1 MRIGVPKEIVP
12 GETRIAASP
21 DSIKK
26 FTALGVEVLVESGA
40 GDGAQM
46 SDEVLA
52 EAGANIVVGAK
63 AVYSDAD
70 LVTKVRAPLC
80 DGNAAD
86 ELSLLNPDTVLVGL
100 LAPLQQREQ
109 VSRYAALGVTSFA
122 MELIPRISRAQSMDA
137 LSSQSNIAGYKA
149 VIDAADHFGRIL
161 PMMMT
166 AAGTVAPARVLVLG
180 AGRRRTSGDRDG
192 QAPRRIGFGVRR
204 APRRQRAGREPWRKV
219 HLRGRRRWRCRD
231 RERLRQ
237 GDGRRIQAA
246 ARPRSSTRLS
256 RSRTSASRPRRFRG
270 KPAPELITEAM
281 VKDMKPGSVIVDL
294 AVETGGNCALSAYD
308 QVVERHG
315 VTIVGH
321 ANYPARV
328 PVDTSTLYARN
339 LFNFIQPMI
348 NQESHALEIDW
359 EDEVIRGAL
368 LTKGGAVVNPALQ
381 GRGDVAVENVLE
393 LHPLVI
399 AVTMFRARSVHRLL
413 RGVERDASAAHAT
426 DVGHERHFQ
435 CDHRGRTVGS
445 DAGRGQC
452 HRQDFRRHRRRPSG
466 GQHIRRIHGHPANAL
481 DVQEEE
487 IRQRFP

>member
-26 FTALGVEVLVESGA
+26 FTALGVDVLVESGA
-40 GDGAQM
+40 GAGAQM
-46 SDEVLA
+46 SDEALT
-52 EAGANIVVGAK
+52 EAGAHIVVDAK
-63 AVYSDAD
+63 AVYGEAD

-86 ELSLLNPDTVLVGL
+86 ELSLLKPDAVLVGL

-109 VSRYAALGVTSFA
+109 VARYAAHGVTSFA

-137 LSSQSNIAGYKA
+137 LSSQSNIAGYKT

-166 AAGTVAPARVLVLG
+166 AAGTVAPARVVVLG
-180 AGRRRTSGDRDG
+180 AGVAGLQAIATAKRLGALVSAFDVRPAVKEQVESLGAKFISVDADAGD
-192 QAPRRIGFGVRR
+192 AET
-204 APRRQRAGREPWRKV
+204 AGGYAKEMGDVYK
-219 HLRGRRRWRCRD
+219 D
-231 RERLRQ
+231 R
-237 GDGRRIQAA
+237 QAA
-246 ARPRSSTRLS
+246 LIHETLTKQDICITTAQIP
-256 RSRTSASRPRRFRG
+256 G

-294 AVETGGNCALSAYD
+294 AVESGGNCALSAFD
-308 QVVERHG
+308 QVVLRHG
-315 VTIVGH
+315 VTIIGH

-348 NQESHALEIDW
+348 NQESRSLDIDW

-368 LTKGGAVVNPALQ
+368 LTKGGAVVNPALE
-381 GRGDVAVENVLE
+381 GGD
-393 LHPLVI
+393 I
-399 AVTMFRARSVHRLL
+399 
-413 RGVERDASAAHAT
+413 
-426 DVGHERHFQ
+426 
-435 CDHRGRTVGS
+435 
-445 DAGRGQC
+445 
-452 HRQDFRRHRRRPSG
+452 
-466 GQHIRRIHGHPANAL
+466 
-481 DVQEEE
+481 
-487 IRQRFP
+487 

>member
-21 DSIKK
+21 DSIRK

-40 GDGAQM
+40 GVGAQM

-52 EAGANIVVGAK
+52 EAGAHIVVDAK
-63 AVYSDAD
+63 TVYGDAD

-86 ELSLLNPDTVLVGL
+86 ELSFMNSDTVLVGL

-109 VSRYAALGVTSFA
+109 VGRYASHGVTTFA

-166 AAGTVAPARVLVLG
+166 AAGTVAPARVVVLG
-180 AGRRRTSGDRDG
+180 AGVAGLQAIATAKRLGGLVSAFDVRPAVKEQVESLGAKFISVDADAGD
-192 QAPRRIGFGVRR
+192 AET
-204 APRRQRAGREPWRKV
+204 AGGYAREM
-219 HLRGRRRWRCRD
+219 
-231 RERLRQ
+231 
-237 GDGRRIQAA
+237 GDLYKARQAA
-246 ARPRSSTRLS
+246 LIHETLTKQDICITTAQIP
-256 RSRTSASRPRRFRG
+256 G

-294 AVETGGNCALSAYD
+294 AVESGGNCALSAYD
-308 QVVERHG
+308 QVVVRHG
-315 VTIVGH
+315 VTIIGH

-339 LFNFIQPMI
+339 LFNFIKPMV

-359 EDEVIRGAL
+359 EDEVVRGAL
-368 LTKGGAVVNPALQ
+368 LTKGGEVVNP
-381 GRGDVAVENVLE
+381 VLK
-393 LHPLVI
+393 
-399 AVTMFRARSVHRLL
+399 
-413 RGVERDASAAHAT
+413 G
-426 DVGHERHFQ
+426 
-435 CDHRGRTVGS
+435 
-445 DAGRGQC
+445 
-452 HRQDFRRHRRRPSG
+452 
-466 GQHIRRIHGHPANAL
+466 
-481 DVQEEE
+481 EEM
-487 IRQRFP
+487 

>member
-40 GDGAQM
+40 GAGAQM
-46 SDEVLA
+46 ADEVLA
-52 EAGANIVVGAK
+52 EAGARIVVDAK
-63 AVYSDAD
+63 AIYGDSD
-70 LVTKVRAPLC
+70 LVAKVRAPLC

-86 ELSLLNPDTVLVGL
+86 ELSLVNPDAIMVGL

-109 VSRYAALGVTSFA
+109 VDRYAAHGVTTFA

-166 AAGTVAPARVLVLG
+166 AAGTVAPARVVVLG
-180 AGRRRTSGDRDG
+180 AGVAGL
-192 QAPRRIGFGVRR
+192 QAIATAKRLGALVSAFDVRPAVKEQVESLGAKFISVDAEAANAETAGGYAR
-204 APRRQRAGREPWRKV
+204 EMDDSYKERQ
-219 HLRGRRRWRCRD
+219 
-231 RERLRQ
+231 
-237 GDGRRIQAA
+237 
-246 ARPRSSTRLS
+246 
-256 RSRTSASRPRRFRG
+256 SALIHETLAKQDICITTAQIPG

-294 AVETGGNCALSAYD
+294 AVETGGNCAVSAYD
-308 QVVERHG
+308 QVIVRNG
-315 VTIVGH
+315 VTIIGH

-339 LFNFIQPMI
+339 LYNFIEPMI
-348 NQESHALEIDW
+348 DRESGTLEIDW

-381 GRGDVAVENVLE
+381 GGEV
-393 LHPLVI
+393 
-399 AVTMFRARSVHRLL
+399 
-413 RGVERDASAAHAT
+413 
-426 DVGHERHFQ
+426 
-435 CDHRGRTVGS
+435 
-445 DAGRGQC
+445 
-452 HRQDFRRHRRRPSG
+452 
-466 GQHIRRIHGHPANAL
+466 
-481 DVQEEE
+481 
-487 IRQRFP
+487 

>member
-21 DSIKK
+21 DSIRK

-40 GDGAQM
+40 GVGAQM

-52 EAGANIVVGAK
+52 EAGAHIVVDART
-63 AVYSDAD
+63 VYGDAD

-86 ELSLLNPDTVLVGL
+86 ELSFMNSDTVLVGL

-109 VSRYAALGVTSFA
+109 VGRYASHGVTSFA

-166 AAGTVAPARVLVLG
+166 AAGTVAPARVVVLG
-180 AGRRRTSGDRDG
+180 AGVAGLQAIATAKRLGGLVSAFDVRPAVKEQVESLGAKFISVDADAGD
-192 QAPRRIGFGVRR
+192 AET
-204 APRRQRAGREPWRKV
+204 AGGYAREM
-219 HLRGRRRWRCRD
+219 
-231 RERLRQ
+231 
-237 GDGRRIQAA
+237 GDLYKARQAA
-246 ARPRSSTRLS
+246 LIHETLTKQDICITTAQIP
-256 RSRTSASRPRRFRG
+256 G

-294 AVETGGNCALSAYD
+294 AVESGGNCALSAYD
-308 QVVERHG
+308 QVVVRHG
-315 VTIVGH
+315 VTIIGH

-339 LFNFIQPMI
+339 LFNFIKPMV

-359 EDEVIRGAL
+359 EDEVVRGAL
-368 LTKGGAVVNPALQ
+368 LTKGGEVVNP
-381 GRGDVAVENVLE
+381 VLK
-393 LHPLVI
+393 
-399 AVTMFRARSVHRLL
+399 
-413 RGVERDASAAHAT
+413 G
-426 DVGHERHFQ
+426 
-435 CDHRGRTVGS
+435 
-445 DAGRGQC
+445 
-452 HRQDFRRHRRRPSG
+452 
-466 GQHIRRIHGHPANAL
+466 
-481 DVQEEE
+481 EEM
-487 IRQRFP
+487 